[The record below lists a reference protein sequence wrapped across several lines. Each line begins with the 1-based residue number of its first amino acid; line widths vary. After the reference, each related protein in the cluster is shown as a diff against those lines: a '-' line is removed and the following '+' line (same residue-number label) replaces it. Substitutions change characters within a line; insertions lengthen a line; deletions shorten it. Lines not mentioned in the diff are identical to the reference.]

1 MNLDKVKLLSL
12 WGWKQV
18 IQKDLWMGSDQNQT
32 HPKLWQMIQGVTP
45 QCESQEMKVEMSN
58 PQKIAYLNQCNAE
71 RLHENRPYLQSK
83 QDHSLVLYP
92 ELAFETQGAE
102 EESGDIWGKNI
113 QKWIINPV
121 SSLFMFLYHAG

>member
-1 MNLDKVKLLSL
+1 MNLTLDKVKVLSL

-18 IQKDLWMGSDQNQT
+18 IQKDLWIGSDKNQT
-32 HPKLWQMIQGVTP
+32 NSKLWQMAQGVPP

-58 PQKIAYLNQCNAE
+58 QQKMAYFNQCNSE

-92 ELAFETQGAE
+92 ELNFLTHGIENEA
-102 EESGDIWGKNI
+102 DIWGTNI
-113 QKWIINPV
+113 QQWIV
-121 SSLFMFLYHAG
+121 SKV